1 METRGTK
8 RILDYFLR
16 DVDEHGSYLK
26 VLNLNG
32 TFLERN
38 SCFLRSER
46 TDELCTACKE
56 TKNDCAT
63 NIRWNILSD

>member
-46 TDELCTACKE
+46 TDE
-56 TKNDCAT
+56 
-63 NIRWNILSD
+63 